1 MVLINIQLLRMD
13 INATEAI
20 AAIVP
25 ELNAPYVQVSMS
37 RPSDIDRLRRSG
49 WQVAHPDWGA
59 FMVKPLLPDLTAED
73 ARHLFGI
80 GTDRFLISW
89 LDTT

>member
-1 MVLINIQLLRMD
+1 MLLINVQVLRID
-13 INATEAI
+13 VNAAEAI
-20 AAIVP
+20 AAIVS
-25 ELNAPYVQVSMS
+25 EMKAPYVQVSMS
-37 RPSDIDRLRRSG
+37 RPSDIDSLRRAG

-59 FMVKPLLPDLTAED
+59 FMVKPLLPEVTAKD
-73 ARHLFGI
+73 TCHLFGI